1 MSSHAESSYSWLMT
15 NRTHGH
21 ANINVVT
28 LAPPPTLTHTAMA
41 VHSIAFVEHYSPAWL
56 FYHRNVHV
64 FDLIVAHTLMES
76 IGIFTSFVV
85 IMSVLTLFG
94 VVDPVR
100 DPGLSLAAWRLDTL
114 WCFFALIA
122 RESWGRAWRAS

>member
-1 MSSHAESSYSWLMT
+1 MRS
-15 NRTHGH
+15 NRTLVNDEPNPRTREHQRRHFGGH
-21 ANINVVT
+21 RLRSHI
-28 LAPPPTLTHTAMA
+28 AMA
-41 VHSIAFVEHYSPAWL
+41 VHSIAFVEHYSLAGL

-114 WCFFALIA
+114 WCLFALIA